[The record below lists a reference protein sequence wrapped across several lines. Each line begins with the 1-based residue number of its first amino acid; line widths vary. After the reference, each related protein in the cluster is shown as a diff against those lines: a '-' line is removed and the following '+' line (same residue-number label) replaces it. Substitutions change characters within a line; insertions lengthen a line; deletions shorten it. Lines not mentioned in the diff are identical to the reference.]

1 MQELIS
7 RLSSQV
13 GISEEQSQ
21 KVLTVLSEFIK
32 EKYPF
37 AGGMI
42 DNLLSKQGGTA
53 GQEEEGGGLDLGGF
67 KF

>member
-7 RLSSQV
+7 RISSQV

-21 KVLTVLSEFIK
+21 KVLAVLSQFIK

-37 AGGMI
+37 AEGMI
-42 DNLLSKQGGTA
+42 DNLLSKQGDSSSDDT
-53 GQEEEGGGLDLGGF
+53 GGMNLGGF